1 MMKYIIPIVVL
12 VLLSSCASTTKH
24 EHTTGS
30 IVALDSK
37 TEGHVCLTSNNS
49 TLGEL
54 VDVYEVICTKNK
66 VDSDADN
73 TGSKNLAVKYATT
86 CNKFKK
92 GHARVI
98 ENSDKHFSKIR
109 SEEALE
115 LREGFLIE
123 TSQTVLK

>member
-12 VLLSSCASTTKH
+12 MLLSSCASTTKH

-49 TLGEL
+49 TIGEL

-66 VDSDADN
+66 VDADADYI
-73 TGSKNLAVKYATT
+73 GSKKLTAKYATT
-86 CNKFKK
+86 CNRFKK

-109 SEEALE
+109 AEEALE